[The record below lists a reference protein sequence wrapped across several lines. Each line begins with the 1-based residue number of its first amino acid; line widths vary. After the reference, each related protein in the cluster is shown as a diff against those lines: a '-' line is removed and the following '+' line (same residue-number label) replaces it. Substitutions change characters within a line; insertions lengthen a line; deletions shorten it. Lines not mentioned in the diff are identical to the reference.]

1 MNTSLIY
8 VLTGFSLISAI
19 AVIVAR
25 NPIHSVMFL
34 ITVFVNVAGILL
46 IMGVDFL
53 AMIFVVVYVGA
64 IAVLFLFVVM
74 MLNIKISD
82 LEDGVFQYV
91 PIGALIGILFLR
103 EALFVLT
110 DDLRPILE
118 KAEDR
123 AIYVD

>member
-53 AMIFVVVYVGA
+53 AMIFVVVYV
-64 IAVLFLFVVM
+64 VLLLFYSCS
-74 MLNIKISD
+74 L
-82 LEDGVFQYV
+82 L
-91 PIGALIGILFLR
+91 
-103 EALFVLT
+103 
-110 DDLRPILE
+110 
-118 KAEDR
+118 
-123 AIYVD
+123 